1 MNNVQIFVEGIA
13 DQKFFQDLI
22 HEWYGIKFS
31 KGKFAEKNTK
41 IELGDI
47 FDMGG
52 KDSFED
58 PIRMNLLDP
67 IINTLQIE
75 EIPML
80 VIFDADIYSESQP
93 VINEY
98 CANRG
103 FHYFLLPY
111 NGTHSEPHKNNGD
124 LEVLLQEIICF
135 DNQVIFDC
143 WQAYEQCLADKT
155 AKTTESEKFTLP
167 ARKTK
172 IYAYLEALLGES
184 KKQKAKIKE
193 ENRDYRNPKHWNLDT
208 THPSLKPLKE
218 FLDQFLARNERT
230 E

>member
-22 HEWYGIKFS
+22 YEWYGVKFS

-67 IINTLQIE
+67 IIKTLQIE

-80 VIFDADIYSESQP
+80 VIFDADIYYNTQP
-93 VINEY
+93 IIDEF

-111 NGTHSEPHKNNGD
+111 NGTHTEPGKNDGD
-124 LEVLLQEIICF
+124 LEALLQEIIYP
-135 DNQVIFDC
+135 DNQVIFNC
-143 WQAYEQCLADKT
+143 WQAYEQCLT
-155 AKTTESEKFTLP
+155 AQTTELRKFTLP

-172 IYAYLEALLGES
+172 IYAYLEALVGES

-193 ENRDYRNPKHWNLDT
+193 ENRDYCNKNHWNLDP
-208 THPSLKPLKE
+208 THPPLKPLKD
-218 FLDQFLARNERT
+218 FLDKFFSPQ
-230 E
+230 